1 MTRTTRI
8 IVNITHFSQYL
19 DISFTSFRL
28 LVALDHKFNIDYNMK
43 TVILLS
49 LIFLESIPLNGLTY
63 NEHLQ
68 FLQLQNAAYNMY
80 LRTYAE
86 RKQKNNVF
94 KSWYAATTEFPP
106 LKSEF
111 FENDTVVGDSQK
123 NSAVVSMDLVYSRPR
138 TVDDDIGM
146 PLNQPIFTKEKTNF
160 YNYGKLYQNYYQN
173 GK

>member
-1 MTRTTRI
+1 MKVI
-8 IVNITHFSQYL
+8 F
-19 DISFTSFRL
+19 
-28 LVALDHKFNIDYNMK
+28 LVF
-43 TVILLS
+43 
-49 LIFLESIPLNGLTY
+49 LIFFESGTLDGLTN
-63 NEHLQ
+63 NEYLQ
-68 FLQLQNAAYNMY
+68 FLQLQHSAYNMF
-80 LRTYAE
+80 LRTVAE
-86 RKQKNNVF
+86 RKQKMNVF

-123 NSAVVSMDLVYSRPR
+123 NSAVVSMDLVYSRLR

-160 YNYGKLYQNYYQN
+160 YNYGKLYQNYWQN